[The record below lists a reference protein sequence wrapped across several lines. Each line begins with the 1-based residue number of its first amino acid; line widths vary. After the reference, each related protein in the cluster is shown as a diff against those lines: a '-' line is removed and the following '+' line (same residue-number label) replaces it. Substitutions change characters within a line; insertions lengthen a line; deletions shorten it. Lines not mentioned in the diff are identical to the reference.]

1 MNKIFLRTGIF
12 LAAALSLPADALE
25 FSPGDYEMM
34 PANKTFALAYFQYAH
49 SDEYYSQGNKAAG
62 DYRLRSEATLLRFI
76 HGFRPAENVS
86 IEPQIIIPFARAD
99 AMGDANPLGRAS
111 GMGDIIVGMPFKFS
125 MDNEGADILSLAP
138 FIYAPTGAYNN
149 EKALSVGE
157 NRWRYLMQGVWIHHF
172 SGAWA
177 FTTGADISRT
187 TANNRYGNN
196 NARLSQ
202 SPRYEYQAYLSYN
215 IAPATQFGFG
225 GGWIT
230 GAKSRIDGISQYDR
244 LDSTYVRIS
253 ASHFVTPA
261 VQVQFSGGRD
271 ISVEQGF
278 RQDTNISLRL
288 GYLF

>member
-1 MNKIFLRTGIF
+1 
-12 LAAALSLPADALE
+12 
-25 FSPGDYEMM
+25 MM

-62 DYRLRSEATLLRFI
+62 DYRLRSEATLLRII
-76 HGFRPAENVS
+76 HGFRPAENFS
-86 IEPQIIIPFARAD
+86 IEPQIIIPFVRAD
-99 AMGDANPLGRAS
+99 AMGDASPLGSAS
-111 GMGDIIVGMPFKFS
+111 GMGDIIVGMPLKFR
-125 MDNEGADILSLAP
+125 MDNEGGDILSLAP

-149 EKALSVGE
+149 EKAVNVGE

-172 SGAWA
+172 SDAWA
-177 FTTGADISRT
+177 FTTGADVSWT
-187 TANNRYGNN
+187 TANDRYGADNN
-196 NARLSQ
+196 RLSQ

-215 IAPATQFGFG
+215 LTPATQLGFG

-230 GAKSRIDGISQYDR
+230 GAKSRIDGISQDDR

-253 ASHFVTPA
+253 ASHFITPA

-271 ISVEQGF
+271 IAVEQGF

>member
-1 MNKIFLRTGIF
+1 MNKFFCRTAI
-12 LAAALSLPADALE
+12 AITATLSLPAGALE

-34 PANKTFALAYFQYAH
+34 PADKTFALAYFQYAH
-49 SDEYYSQGNKAAG
+49 SDDYYSQGNKAA
-62 DYRLRSEATLLRFI
+62 DDNRLRSEATLLRFI

-86 IEPQIIIPFARAD
+86 IEPQIIIPFARVNAL
-99 AMGDANPLGRAS
+99 GDASPLGSAS
-111 GMGDIIVGMPFKFS
+111 GMGDIITGLPVKFR
-125 MDNEGADILSLAP
+125 MDNEGGDILALAP
-138 FIYAPTGAYNN
+138 FIYAPTGAYNHEQAVN
-149 EKALSVGE
+149 TGE

-172 SGAWA
+172 SDAWA
-177 FTTGADISRT
+177 FTTGADVSWT
-187 TANNRYGNN
+187 TANNQYGSN

-215 IAPATQFGFG
+215 LTPATQFGFG

-230 GAKSRIDGISQYDR
+230 GASSRVNGVSQHDR
-244 LDSTYVRIS
+244 LDSTYVRLS

-271 ISVEQGF
+271 ITAEQGF
-278 RQDTNISLRL
+278 RQDTNISLRV

>member
-1 MNKIFLRTGIF
+1 
-12 LAAALSLPADALE
+12 
-25 FSPGDYEMM
+25 MM

-62 DYRLRSEATLLRFI
+62 DYRLRSEATLLRII
-76 HGFRPAENVS
+76 HGFRPAENFS
-86 IEPQIIIPFARAD
+86 IEPQIIIPFVRAD
-99 AMGDANPLGRAS
+99 AMGDASPLGSAS
-111 GMGDIIVGMPFKFS
+111 GMGDIIVGMPLKFR
-125 MDNEGADILSLAP
+125 MDNEGGDILSLAP

-149 EKALSVGE
+149 EKAVNVGE

-172 SGAWA
+172 SDAWA
-177 FTTGADISRT
+177 FTTGADVSWT
-187 TANNRYGNN
+187 TANDRYGADNN
-196 NARLSQ
+196 SLSQ

-215 IAPATQFGFG
+215 LTPATQLGFG

-230 GAKSRIDGISQYDR
+230 GAKSRIDGISQDDR

-253 ASHFVTPA
+253 ASHFITPA

-271 ISVEQGF
+271 IAVEQGF